1 MSDVEQIYILENE
14 KNNDYLKKYSF
25 YIPNYQRGYKWS
37 EKNIKDLLN
46 DINSIGNDNKK
57 DHCLHNLTI
66 IEKDGKYEVVDG
78 QQRLTTIFLLLKY
91 LGYEEIYNLD
101 YQIREE
107 TRYFIYN
114 KDNEFIRIIGE
125 IKNNEKTKDIF
136 SNLVGKNKIYNKQDI
151 YFICDVLFHM
161 YQWFINPKNNNP
173 QNFENFENLEDK
185 IKNNLQNVYFYK
197 HELTGI
203 KGETVF
209 ANLNS
214 GRVPLTDI
222 ELIKADLIINISE
235 EKNKSLNN
243 DILLNE
249 IRINIGRLWDEMES
263 FLAQDEVWYWI
274 AANNKSANKLSL
286 LFDLIKIKTFKDYR
300 DILENK
306 KNNKTSNDILDDIKD
321 YYYTIKDWYYDND
334 MYHLVGVAVNIDISI
349 KDLLPQKTDDG
360 KYKLKSKYELKNKI
374 IQSIIKEISIREH
387 YGKIKLNKNQAN
399 KDKYILYEDLSYQN
413 NNSNNKY
420 IEKIMLLLNCL
431 EGYNFNKET
440 KTFNEGFRYRFDLHN
455 KEKWSIE
462 HIFPQKIKNSG
473 DKEKYKKYIKSYL
486 IDLIS
491 YLLLDKESN
500 QSQENLKMVLNTLNN
515 EINDKNEIDS
525 IINDI
530 NNSNKEY
537 KIDDI
542 INKIKT
548 VIENNNFNNIDD
560 INQTINNIGFI
571 QQIGNLALLP
581 TKANSSLQ
589 NDIFEEKRDKLLKK
603 LSKENIFVPPLTLKI
618 FSKNFDGADRTKVYW
633 TPNDFVVY
641 LNYQKAQ
648 LEKILNL
655 LKIIKDKK

>member
-37 EKNIKDLLN
+37 KKNIEDLLN
-46 DINSIGNDNKK
+46 DINSIDNNNNNKK

-66 IEKDGKYEVVDG
+66 IEINEEHPMYNLTVKSRDKINYEVVDG
-78 QQRLTTIFLLLKY
+78 QQRLTTIYLLLKY
-91 LGYEEIYNLD
+91 LEIKEEETYNLY
-101 YQIREE
+101 YQIREK
-107 TRYFIYN
+107 TKDFIDS
-114 KDNEFIRIIGE
+114 KLKEVIIN
-125 IKNNEKTKDIF
+125 IKNNHYEIEKIF
-136 SNLVGKNKIYNKQDI
+136 SDLVKYNNNYNKQDI
-151 YFICDVLFHM
+151 YFICNALYCMH
-161 YQWFINPKNNNP
+161 QWFTNNTDNKIY
-173 QNFENFENLEDK
+173 DK
-185 IKNNLQNVYFYK
+185 LKNVYFYK

-286 LFDLIKIKTFKDYR
+286 LFDLINIKTFKDYK

-306 KNNKTSNDILDDIKD
+306 ENNKTSNDILNKIKD

-334 MYHLVGVAVNIDISI
+334 MYHLVGIAVNIGKSI
-349 KDLLPQKTDDG
+349 KDLLPEKTDDG
-360 KYKLKSKYELKNKI
+360 KYKLKNKKELKNKI
-374 IQSIIKEISIREH
+374 IQSIIDNLSL
-387 YGKIKLNKNQAN
+387 KIDDNDSLKIGETQYEYLN
-399 KDKYILYEDLSYQN
+399 YQN
-413 NNSNNKY
+413 NSKD
-420 IEKIMLLLNCL
+420 IEKIMLLLNCF

-500 QSQENLKMVLNTLNN
+500 QSQENLEMVLNTLNN
-515 EINDKNEIDS
+515 EINYKNEIDS

-560 INQTINNIGFI
+560 INQVINNIGFI

-589 NDIFEEKRDKLLKK
+589 NDIFEEKRDKLLEK
-603 LSKENIFVPPLTLKI
+603 LSNENIFVPPLTLKI
-618 FSKNFDGADRTKVYW
+618 FSKNFDGSERTKEYW
-633 TPNDFVVY
+633 TPTDFDVY
-641 LNYQKAQ
+641 INYQEAQ
-648 LEKILNL
+648 LKKILNL
-655 LKIIKDKK
+655 LK

>member
-37 EKNIKDLLN
+37 KKNIEDLLN
-46 DINSIGNDNKK
+46 DINSIDNNNKK

-66 IEKDGKYEVVDG
+66 IKINEEHPMYNLTVKSRDKINYEVVDG
-78 QQRLTTIFLLLKY
+78 QQRLTTIYLLLKY
-91 LGYEEIYNLD
+91 LEIKEEETYNLY
-101 YQIREE
+101 YQIREK
-107 TRYFIYN
+107 TKDFIDS
-114 KDNEFIRIIGE
+114 KLKEVIIN
-125 IKNNEKTKDIF
+125 IKNNHYEIEKIF
-136 SNLVGKNKIYNKQDI
+136 SDLVKYNNNYNKQDI
-151 YFICDVLFHM
+151 YFICNALYCMH
-161 YQWFINPKNNNP
+161 QWFTNNTDNKIY
-173 QNFENFENLEDK
+173 DK
-185 IKNNLQNVYFYK
+185 LKNVYFYK

-286 LFDLIKIKTFKDYR
+286 LFDLINIKTFKDYK

-306 KNNKTSNDILDDIKD
+306 ENNKTSNDILNKIKD

-334 MYHLVGVAVNIDISI
+334 MYHLVGIAVNIGKSI
-349 KDLLPQKTDDG
+349 KDLLPEKTDNG
-360 KYKLKSKYELKNKI
+360 KYQLKSKDDLKKKI
-374 IQSIIKEISIREH
+374 IQLIIDELSL
-387 YGKIKLNKNQAN
+387 KIDDKDSLKIGETQYEYLN
-399 KDKYILYEDLSYQN
+399 YQN
-413 NNSNNKY
+413 NSKD

-431 EGYNFNKET
+431 EGYNFNN
-440 KTFNEGFRYRFDLHN
+440 KTFNKGFRYRFDLHN
-455 KEKWSIE
+455 KEQWSIE
-462 HIFPQKIKNSG
+462 HIFPQNAT
-473 DKEKYKKYIKSYL
+473 KENYKSCIL
-486 IDLIS
+486 DLIFLFNS
-491 YLLLDKESN
+491 EKNIKELENISKILDIDVNSIKDNEDIEELKE
-500 QSQENLKMVLNTLNN
+500 L
-515 EINDKNEIDS
+515 INKKEDI
-525 IINDI
+525 DI
-530 NNSNKEY
+530 NAIK
-537 KIDDI
+537 DI
-542 INKIKT
+542 IKHT
-548 VIENNNFNNIDD
+548 QSMD
-560 INQTINNIGFI
+560 IQS
-571 QQIGNLALLP
+571 IGNLALLP

-603 LSKENIFVPPLTLKI
+603 LSEENIFVPPLTLKI

>member
-1 MSDVEQIYILENE
+1 MSDENKIYIRDLI
-14 KNNDYLKKYSF
+14 KYSF

-37 EKNIKDLLN
+37 KENIKDLLN
-46 DINSIGNDNKK
+46 DINSIDNDNKK

-66 IEKDGKYEVVDG
+66 IEKNGKYEVVDG

-107 TRYFIYN
+107 TRNFIYN
-114 KDNEFIRIIGE
+114 KLRDVINL
-125 IKNNEKTKDIF
+125 IKDIENSENNEKIKAIF
-136 SNLVGKNKIYNKQDI
+136 TNLIKYNNKYNKQDI
-151 YFICDVLFHM
+151 YFICDALFCMH
-161 YQWFINPKNNNP
+161 QWFTDNTDN
-173 QNFENFENLEDK
+173 K
-185 IKNNLQNVYFYK
+185 IYDNLQNVYFYK

-214 GRVPLTDI
+214 GKVPLTDI

-286 LFDLIKIKTFKDYR
+286 LFDLINIKTFSDYKKCIKENNKTSN

-306 KNNKTSNDILDDIKD
+306 ENNKTSNDILDDIKD

-334 MYHLVGVAVNIDISI
+334 MYHLVGIAVNIGLSI
-349 KDLLPQKTDDG
+349 NSLFEIEEDSKD
-360 KYKLKSKYELKNKI
+360 KLKKKI
-374 IQSIIKEISIREH
+374 IQSIIKKL
-387 YGKIKLNKNQAN
+387 KIDD
-399 KDKYILYEDLSYQN
+399 KDSLKKTLYEDLNYN
-413 NNSNNKY
+413 NNKNDIKN
-420 IEKIMLLLNCL
+420 IMLLLNCF
-431 EGYNFNKET
+431 EGYNFDEQLSFNK
-440 KTFNEGFRYRFDLHN
+440 GFRYRFDLHN
-455 KEKWSIE
+455 KEEWSIE

-473 DKEKYKKYIKSYL
+473 DKEKYEKYIKSYL

-515 EINDKNEIDS
+515 EIDDKSKINIDNNIDEI
-525 IINDI
+525 NNFNKKYDI
-530 NNSNKEY
+530 N
-537 KIDDI
+537 DI

-548 VIENNNFNNIDD
+548 VIENNNFNKIDD
-560 INQTINNIGFI
+560 INQVINNIGFI
-571 QQIGNLALLP
+571 QQIGNLALLS
-581 TKANSSLQ
+581 KNINSSLK
-589 NDIFEEKRDKLLKK
+589 NDIFEEKRNKLLEK
-603 LSKENIFVPPLTLKI
+603 LSNENIFVSPLTLKI
-618 FSKNFDGADRTKVYW
+618 FSKNFDGSERTKEYW
-633 TPNDFVVY
+633 TPTDFDVY
-641 LNYQKAQ
+641 LNYQEAQ
-648 LEKILNL
+648 LKKILNL
-655 LKIIKDKK
+655 LK

>member
-1 MSDVEQIYILENE
+1 MSDENKIYIRDL
-14 KNNDYLKKYSF
+14 NNYSF

-37 EKNIKDLLN
+37 KKNIKDLLN
-46 DINSIGNDNKK
+46 DINSIGKDDKK
-57 DHCLHNLTI
+57 EHSLHNLTI
-66 IEKDGKYEVVDG
+66 IEINEKHSLYNLTVESGDKNENKYEVVDG

-91 LGYEEIYNLD
+91 LGYEKIYNLD

-136 SNLVGKNKIYNKQDI
+136 SNLVEKNKSYNKQDI

-161 YQWFINPKNNNP
+161 HQWFINPKNNNP
-173 QNFENFENLEDK
+173 QNFENFENFESLEDK

-243 DILLNE
+243 NILLNE
-249 IRINIGRLWDEMES
+249 IRSNIGRLWDEMES

-274 AANNKSANKLSL
+274 AANNKNTNKLSL

-387 YGKIKLNKNQAN
+387 YGKIKLNKNQVN
-399 KDKYILYEDLSYQN
+399 KDKYILYEDLSYQNN

-431 EGYNFNKET
+431 EGFNFDK

-455 KEKWSIE
+455 KEQWSIE
-462 HIFPQKIKNSG
+462 HIFPQNATKDNYKSYILDLIFLFKEEDKELELKSILNELNINENIINNREDLKKAFDDKKDIDIDKIK
-473 DKEKYKKYIKSYL
+473 E
-486 IDLIS
+486 IS
-491 YLLLDKESN
+491 DN
-500 QSQENLKMVLNTLNN
+500 MQFMDIQS
-515 EINDKNEIDS
+515 
-525 IINDI
+525 
-530 NNSNKEY
+530 
-537 KIDDI
+537 
-542 INKIKT
+542 
-548 VIENNNFNNIDD
+548 
-560 INQTINNIGFI
+560 
-571 QQIGNLALLP
+571 IGNLALLS
-581 TKANSSLQ
+581 KNINSSLK

-603 LSKENIFVPPLTLKI
+603 LSEENIFIPPLTFKV
-618 FSKNFDGADRTKVYW
+618 FSKNFDGSDRTKAYW
-633 TPNDFVVY
+633 TPKDFDAY
-641 LNYQKAQ
+641 LEYQKNKLKQ
-648 LEKILNL
+648 LLDL
-655 LKIIKDKK
+655 